1 MKLTTQQSIVI
12 HRPLQHRLRGKA
24 AVQRGQRCHL
34 HAHEQKRL
42 ARCMR
47 GHFTL
52 RSAPGPHDGH
62 AAAAVIVLASAFPV
76 TLLRY
81 MYLVVPPGPEQRPT
95 YGQTSYMYCTRDF
108 FRPTLCIT
116 SQAIGHPIHLEAVKH
131 YYFDGTGRVPLFTAV
146 APQSRLPLLSR
157 TNVIVH
163 PEKSCTGITSGYR
176 NPRHV
181 TRRPSER
188 SNH

>member
-1 MKLTTQQSIVI
+1 MLSIGRFSTACVG
-12 HRPLQHRLRGKA
+12 RLPYNAGRDATFTRTSRRGLPGACAGTSPCVLLPDLMMDTLPLLSSSSPPPFLSPYSATCTSSFHLARN
-24 AVQRGQRCHL
+24 RGQRMVKQ
-34 HAHEQKRL
+34 A
-42 ARCMR
+42 
-47 GHFTL
+47 T
-52 RSAPGPHDGH
+52 
-62 AAAAVIVLASAFPV
+62 
-76 TLLRY
+76 
-81 MYLVVPPGPEQRPT
+81 
-95 YGQTSYMYCTRDF
+95 CTVHGDF